1 MNSKILMFASAC
13 FMAAAGLD
21 LLFAPVETLSAFGVS
36 ANPLLP
42 VVTQVMGALYLGFA
56 MLNWMARRS
65 TIGGIY
71 NRPLVLANLTHFFVG
86 ALVFLKA
93 ANKIPGSAVTWIV
106 VAAYS
111 VFAIGF
117 GTLLFGSPRLT
128 TT

>member
-1 MNSKILMFASAC
+1 MNPKILMFASAC

-21 LLFAPVETLSAFGVS
+21 LLFAPAETLSAFGVRADVS
-36 ANPLLP
+36 LP
-42 VVTQVMGALYLGFA
+42 VAVQVMGALYLGFA
-56 MLNWMARRS
+56 MLNWMARGS

-86 ALVFLKA
+86 ALALLKA
-93 ANKIPGSAVTWIV
+93 ANKIPGSAVTWIA

-117 GTLLFGSPRLT
+117 GTLLFGSPRAAA
-128 TT
+128 